1 MIPQWV
7 RRPGDGT
14 AYCADIDAK
23 VVAKLRRRAKRHG
36 RTLGEEV
43 REILR
48 DAVRNKATRGGG
60 LGTRISSLFRKVG
73 LKQGEEIQEIRDIRL
88 QIPNFEE

>member
-7 RRPGDGT
+7 RR
-14 AYCADIDAK
+14 AMAQLIVRDIDAK

-43 REILR
+43 REIT
-48 DAVRNKATRGGG
+48 A
-60 LGTRISSLFRKVG
+60 
-73 LKQGEEIQEIRDIRL
+73 
-88 QIPNFEE
+88 